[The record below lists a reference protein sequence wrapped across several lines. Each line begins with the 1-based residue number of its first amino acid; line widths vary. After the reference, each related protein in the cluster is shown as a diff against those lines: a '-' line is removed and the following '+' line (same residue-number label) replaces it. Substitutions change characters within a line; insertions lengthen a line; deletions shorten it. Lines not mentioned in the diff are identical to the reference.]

1 MDVTRRIARTALL
14 SLVAAVLTVVVLPT
28 AAHARP
34 ASAKPGTLHL
44 QTVPPLPG
52 VVVKVD
58 GTVARSDAKGRINV
72 PVRNFTDLGRR
83 LVVPETRISSD
94 RKVVFDRFRGNVDA
108 GARGKVVELGVRTA
122 RLVSWS
128 FIDRFGNTV
137 PADRVTAMRL
147 RSNTGEIHDLSGA
160 ELGRPLW
167 VSESRTQQG
176 PQGLV
181 SKQLYYVVD
190 SAMVD
195 GTSVVNRAGQRFV
208 PWEQQAWVVQLLF
221 FRVSFT
227 ATDMFFTRQVGDGI
241 ELTRADGG
249 VQRLP
254 FGRDGTALVPDLPRG
269 TYTITVFGGGVSFG
283 RPVSISKDQVVSL
296 TVISLADLILV
307 TVAVLF
313 VAVGLVLLG
322 RPHLL
327 GRLRHAGG
335 ALMTRTRER
344 ERPRS
349 RHRRRLR
356 MRSEAAGRPHVQPAD
371 DRQPAPARS
380 GVALLLLLAALTVT
394 LLPPASAHAEVGHR
408 RDTPP
413 PSAAAPVPVLAYYY
427 IWFNPTSWNRAK
439 IDYPLLGRYSSDD
452 TEIMRRH
459 VRMAKTAGINGFL
472 VSWKHT
478 PQLDERL
485 AKLVEV
491 AREEK
496 FRLGIVYQG
505 LDFSRTPL
513 AFDTVRTDLSYFATR
528 YATDPVFDIFGRP
541 VVVWTGSDRFTAA
554 QIQQTIAGVR
564 GKLLV
569 LGNAKSL
576 EDVESS
582 EGALDGQ
589 AYYWSSV
596 DPVAG
601 ASGRK
606 LAEMSRAVHQRGG
619 LWVAPVTP
627 GFDARLVGGK
637 REVPR
642 REGDTLRASFTAAR
656 LSQPD
661 ALGVI
666 SWNEFSENTHIEP
679 SERFGAADINVLA
692 DLLGVGV
699 DVDVPVDSSEPG
711 DGDHWG
717 LSAWGA
723 LLVVGAAVVLLPLG
737 VAFQRRR
744 STPAGAPRDRPYD
757 TRKEDLFADL

>member
-1 MDVTRRIARTALL
+1 MTRKIVPAALL
-14 SLVAAVLTVVVLPT
+14 SLVAAVLAVVVLP
-28 AAHARP
+28 AAASARP
-34 ASAKPGTLHL
+34 ASTRPGKLHL
-44 QTVPPLPG
+44 QTVPPLGG

-58 GTVARSDAKGRINV
+58 GQMARSDAKGRIQ
-72 PVRNFTDLGRR
+72 VRVRDFVDLEKR
-83 LVVPETRISSD
+83 LVVPETLISPD

-108 GARGKVVELGVRTA
+108 GGRGKVVELGLRTS

-128 FIDRFGNTV
+128 FIDRFGRAV
-137 PADRVTAMRL
+137 PPDRVTAMRL
-147 RSNTGEIHDLSGA
+147 RSNTGEIHDLSGP
-160 ELGRPLW
+160 ELAQPRW
-167 VSESRTQQG
+167 VAESRTQQG
-176 PQGLV
+176 PQGLA

-195 GTSVVNRAGQRFV
+195 GTSVVNRAGQKFV

-241 ELTRADGG
+241 ELTRADGD
-249 VQRLP
+249 VERLP

-296 TVISLADLILV
+296 TVISGADLALV
-307 TVAVLF
+307 TLAVLV

-327 GRLRHAGG
+327 TRLRRAGTAG
-335 ALMTRTRER
+335 KRDGP
-344 ERPRS
+344 RPRPK
-349 RHRRRLR
+349 HRRRLPTR
-356 MRSEAAGRPHVQPAD
+356 RAFNRPPHAPAD
-371 DRQPAPARS
+371 EDRPPAAV
-380 GVALLLLLAALTVT
+380 GGGIALLLLVAALAGA
-394 LLPPASAHAEVGHR
+394 LLPAGAARADVGHR
-408 RDTPP
+408 RAD
-413 PSAAAPVPVLAYYY
+413 PSSATAPVPVLAYYY

-452 TEIMRRH
+452 VEIMRRH
-459 VRMAKTAGINGFL
+459 VRMAKSAGINGFL

-491 AREEK
+491 AREEN
-496 FRLGIVYQG
+496 FHLGIVYQG
-505 LDFSRTPL
+505 LDFARTPL
-513 AFDTVRTDLSYFATR
+513 AFDTVRTDLSFFATR

-541 VVVWTGSDRFTAA
+541 VVVWTGSDRFTPA
-554 QIQQTIAGVR
+554 QIQTTVGGVR

-582 EGALDGQ
+582 QGVLDGQ

-619 LWVAPVTP
+619 LWIAPVTP

-642 REGDTLRASFTAAR
+642 REGDTLRASFAAAR

-661 ALGVI
+661 AIGVI

-692 DLLGVGV
+692 DLLGVRV

-711 DGDHWG
+711 GPHRG

-723 LLVVGAAVVLLPLG
+723 LLVTGAAVVLLPLG
-737 VAFQRRR
+737 VLLQRRR
-744 STPAGAPRDRPYD
+744 SPTAARRGRPTGADPPGGP
-757 TRKEDLFADL
+757 TDL

>member
-1 MDVTRRIARTALL
+1 MDVIRRSARAALL
-14 SLVAAVLTVVVLPT
+14 SLVAVLLALVALPT
-28 AAHARP
+28 AADAARP
-34 ASAKPGTLHL
+34 APARPGVLHL
-44 QTVPPLPG
+44 QTVPPLRG

-58 GTVARSDAKGRINV
+58 GTVARSDARGRIQV
-72 PVRNFTDLGRR
+72 AVRNFIDLDKR
-83 LVVPETRISSD
+83 LVVPETRISDD
-94 RKVVFDRFRGNVDA
+94 RKVIFDRFRGDVDA
-108 GARGKVVELGVRTA
+108 GARGKVVELGLRTV

-128 FIDRFGNTV
+128 FIDRFGAVV
-137 PADRVTAMRL
+137 PADRVAAMRL
-147 RSNTGEIHDLSGA
+147 RSNTGEVLDLSGP
-160 ELGRPLW
+160 ELTRPRW
-167 VSESRTQQG
+167 VAESRTQQG
-176 PQGLV
+176 PRGLV

-208 PWEQQAWVVQLLF
+208 PWERTAWIVQLLF

-227 ATDMFFTRQVGDGI
+227 ATDMFFTHQVGDGI

-254 FGRDGTALVPDLPRG
+254 FGRDGTAVVPDLPRG
-269 TYTITVFGGGVSFG
+269 TYTVTVFGGGVSFG
-283 RPVSISKDQVVSL
+283 RPVSISKDQQVPL
-296 TVISLADLILV
+296 TVISVADLTLV
-307 TVAVLF
+307 TMAVLV

-327 GRLRHAGG
+327 TRLRRR
-335 ALMTRTRER
+335 RTGRPP
-344 ERPRS
+344 RPRP
-349 RHRRRLR
+349 RHRAPWRGGRARPPDGSTTEDRPSAPARGAVTLVLLVL
-356 MRSEAAGRPHVQPAD
+356 AASAVGLLP
-371 DRQPAPARS
+371 PAPARADL
-380 GVALLLLLAALTVT
+380 GRAGNA
-394 LLPPASAHAEVGHR
+394 PH
-408 RDTPP
+408 
-413 PSAAAPVPVLAYYY
+413 PSAAPVPVLAYYY

-439 IDYPLLGRYSSDD
+439 IDYPLLGHYSSDD
-452 TEIMRRH
+452 AEIMRRH
-459 VRMAKTAGINGFL
+459 IRMAKTAGINGFL

-513 AFDTVRTDLSYFATR
+513 AFDTVRTDLTFFASR

-541 VVVWTGSDRFTAA
+541 VVIWTGSDRFTAA
-554 QIQQTIAGVR
+554 QIADTVGGVR
-564 GKLLV
+564 GRLLL

-582 EGALDGQ
+582 HGVLDGQ

-601 ASGRK
+601 TSGAK
-606 LAEMSRAVHQRGG
+606 LAAMSRAVHERGG
-619 LWVAPVTP
+619 LWIAPVTP

-642 REGDTLRASFTAAR
+642 RDGDTLRASFAAAR
-656 LSQPD
+656 LSDPD
-661 ALGVI
+661 AIGVI

-679 SERFGAADINVLA
+679 SEHFGSTEINVLA
-692 DLLGVGV
+692 DLLGVRV

-711 DGDHWG
+711 DGGHWG
-717 LSAWGA
+717 LTASGA
-723 LLVVGAAVVLLPLG
+723 LLFAGAAVVLLPLG
-737 VAFQRRR
+737 VAFRRR
-744 STPAGAPRDRPYD
+744 RPPSAGRRSASGAGTPDPS
-757 TRKEDLFADL
+757 ADPW

>member
-1 MDVTRRIARTALL
+1 MDVTRRIARAALL
-14 SLVAAVLTVVVLPT
+14 SLAAAVLTVVVLPT
-28 AAHARP
+28 AASAGP
-34 ASAKPGTLHL
+34 ASTRPGILHL

-52 VVVKVD
+52 VVVRVD
-58 GTVARSDAKGRINV
+58 GQSARSDARGRLQV
-72 PVRNFTDLGRR
+72 RVRNFVDLAKR
-83 LVVPETRISSD
+83 LVVPETRIGPD
-94 RKVVFDRFRGNVDA
+94 RKVVFDRFRGDVDA
-108 GARGKVVELGVRTA
+108 GARGRTVELGLRTA

-128 FIDRFGNTV
+128 YLDRFGNAV
-137 PADRVTAMRL
+137 PTDRVTAMRL
-147 RSNTGEIHDLSGA
+147 RSNTGEIHDLAGA
-160 ELGRPLW
+160 ELTRPLW
-167 VSESRTQQG
+167 VAESRTQQG

-221 FRVSFT
+221 FRVAFT

-249 VQRLP
+249 IERLR
-254 FGRDGTALVPDLPRG
+254 FGRDGTAVVPDLPRG

-283 RPVSISKDQVVSL
+283 RPVSISKDQEVTL
-296 TVISLADLILV
+296 TVISPADLTLV
-307 TVAVLF
+307 TLAVLG

-327 GRLRHAGG
+327 ARLRRAGR
-335 ALMTRTRER
+335 ALTTRNRV
-344 ERPRS
+344 RPRPGP
-349 RHRRRLR
+349 RHRRPWWPAR
-356 MRSEAAGRPHVQPAD
+356 AGATPEPVEEDQA
-371 DRQPAPARS
+371 PAPLRA
-380 GVALLLLLAALTVT
+380 GITLVVLLAALAVP
-394 LLPPASAHAEVGHR
+394 LLPPGIARADVAHR
-408 RDTPP
+408 SDTPR
-413 PSAAAPVPVLAYYY
+413 PSAAPVPVLAYYY

-452 TEIMRRH
+452 VEIMRRH

-491 AREEK
+491 AREEH

-505 LDFSRTPL
+505 LDFARTPL

-554 QIQQTIAGVR
+554 QIQATVGDVR

-576 EDVESS
+576 EDVETSQ
-582 EGALDGQ
+582 GVLDGQ

-601 ASGRK
+601 TSGKK

-619 LWVAPVTP
+619 LWIAPVTP

-642 REGDTLRASFTAAR
+642 RAGDTLRASFAAAR
-656 LSQPD
+656 LSDPD

-692 DLLGVGV
+692 DLLGVRV
-699 DVDVPVDSSEPG
+699 DVAAPVDSSEPG

-723 LLVVGAAVVLLPLG
+723 LLVTGAAAVALPLG
-737 VAFQRRR
+737 MLVRRR
-744 STPAGAPRDRPYD
+744 RAPAGVPHGRPADVNDAGDR
-757 TRKEDLFADL
+757 

>member
-1 MDVTRRIARTALL
+1 MVVTRRVVRAALL
-14 SLVAAVLTVVVLPT
+14 SLVAAAFTVVVLP
-28 AAHARP
+28 AAASARP
-34 ASAKPGTLHL
+34 PSARPGTLHL

-58 GTVARSDAKGRINV
+58 GQVARSDARGRLRIR
-72 PVRNFTDLGRR
+72 VRDFVGLEKR
-83 LVVPETRISSD
+83 LVVPETRISPD
-94 RKVVFDRFRGNVDA
+94 RKVIFDRFRGNPDA
-108 GARGKVVELGVRTA
+108 GARGRAVELGLRTA

-128 FIDRFGNTV
+128 FLDRFGNVV
-137 PADRVTAMRL
+137 PADRVSAMRL
-147 RSNTGEIHDLSGA
+147 RSNTGEIHDLTGA
-160 ELGRPLW
+160 GVAQPRW

-195 GTSVVNRAGQRFV
+195 GTSVVNRAGQKFV
-208 PWEQQAWVVQLLF
+208 PWEQPAWVVQLLF
-221 FRVSFT
+221 FRVAFT

-249 VQRLP
+249 VERLP
-254 FGRDGTALVPDLPRG
+254 FSRDGTAVVPDLPRG

-283 RPVSISKDQVVSL
+283 RPVSISKDQEVTL
-296 TVISLADLILV
+296 TVISLADMTLV
-307 TVAVLF
+307 TLAVLV
-313 VAVGLVLLG
+313 VAVGLILLG

-327 GRLRHAGG
+327 ARLRRAGPAVTADG
-335 ALMTRTRER
+335 ER
-344 ERPRS
+344 RPRS
-349 RHRRRLR
+349 RHRRRWR
-356 MRSEAAGRPHVQPAD
+356 RPRAGAPPRLPAED
-371 DRQPAPARS
+371 DRSAPLRAGVTLALLAALAVPLLPPAPAR
-380 GVALLLLLAALTVT
+380 AD
-394 LLPPASAHAEVGHR
+394 VGHR
-408 RDTPP
+408 GDITPQP
-413 PSAAAPVPVLAYYY
+413 AAAPVPVLAYYY

-452 TEIMRRH
+452 IEIMRRH
-459 VRMAKTAGINGFL
+459 VRMAKSAGINGFL
-472 VSWKHT
+472 VSWKHS

-491 AREEK
+491 AREEH

-505 LDFSRTPL
+505 LDFARTPL
-513 AFDTVRTDLSYFATR
+513 AFDTVRTDLTYFATR

-541 VVVWTGSDRFTAA
+541 VVIWTGSDRFTAA
-554 QIQQTIAGVR
+554 QIGATVGGVR

-576 EDVESS
+576 EDIESS
-582 EGALDGQ
+582 QGALDGQ

-596 DPVAG
+596 DPTAG
-601 ASGRK
+601 TSGKK

-619 LWVAPVTP
+619 LWIAPVTP

-642 REGDTLRASFTAAR
+642 RSGDTLRASFAAAR
-656 LSQPD
+656 LSEPD
-661 ALGVI
+661 AIGVI

-679 SERFGAADINVLA
+679 SERFSAADINVLA
-692 DLLGVGV
+692 DLLGVRV
-699 DVDVPVDSSEPG
+699 DIAVPADSSEPG

-717 LSAWGA
+717 LSAWAA
-723 LLVVGAAVVLLPLG
+723 LLVAGAAAVLLPLG
-737 VAFQRRR
+737 VLLQRRR
-744 STPAGAPRDRPYD
+744 SSPSPPGRTSGTEAG
-757 TRKEDLFADL
+757 TADQ

>member
-1 MDVTRRIARTALL
+1 MDVTRRIVRAALM
-14 SLVAAVLTVVVLPT
+14 SLLAAVLTVVVLPT
-28 AAHARP
+28 AASARP
-34 ASAKPGTLHL
+34 GPARPGTLRL
-44 QTVPPLPG
+44 QTVPSLPG

-58 GTVARSDAKGRINV
+58 GQVARSDAKGRIQV
-72 PVRNFTDLGRR
+72 RVRNFVGLDKR
-83 LVVPETRISSD
+83 LVVPQTRISPD
-94 RKVVFDRFRGNVDA
+94 RTVVFDRFRGNLDA
-108 GARGKVVELGVRTA
+108 GGRGKVVELGVRTS

-128 FIDRFGNTV
+128 FIDRFGKDV
-137 PADRVTAMRL
+137 PAGRVTAMRL
-147 RSNTGEIHDLSGA
+147 RSNTGEIRDLAGA
-160 ELGRPLW
+160 ELSRPLW
-167 VSESRTQQG
+167 VAESRTQQG

-195 GTSVVNRAGQRFV
+195 GTSVVNRAGQKFV

-227 ATDMFFTRQVGDGI
+227 ATDMFFTRQAGKGI

-254 FGRDGTALVPDLPRG
+254 FGRDGTTVVPDLPRG

-283 RPVSISKDQVVSL
+283 RPVSISKDQQVTL
-296 TVISLADLILV
+296 TVISRADLALV
-307 TVAVLF
+307 TVAVLA
-313 VAVGLVLLG
+313 VAVGLVLFG

-327 GRLRHAGG
+327 ARLRRAGRV
-335 ALMTRTRER
+335 AATRTRDR
-344 ERPRS
+344 QRSRS

-356 MRSEAAGRPHVQPAD
+356 TRRDPAGPEPVRDAAEQRPERLGA
-371 DRQPAPARS
+371 
-380 GVALLLLLAALTVT
+380 GITLLVVLAALAGA
-394 LLPPASAHAEVGHR
+394 LLPGDAARAQVGQDSPH
-408 RDTPP
+408 
-413 PSAAAPVPVLAYYY
+413 PSAAPVPVLAYYY

-452 TEIMRRH
+452 VEIMRRH
-459 VRMAKTAGINGFL
+459 VRMAKSVGINGFL

-491 AREEK
+491 AREEH

-554 QIQQTIAGVR
+554 QIQATVGGVR

-576 EDVESS
+576 QAVESS
-582 EGALDGQ
+582 QGVLDGQ

-596 DPVAG
+596 DPTAG
-601 ASGRK
+601 ASGQK
-606 LAEMSRAVHQRGG
+606 LAAMSRAVHQRGG
-619 LWVAPVTP
+619 LWIAPVTP
-627 GFDARLVGGK
+627 GFDARLVGGR

-642 REGDTLRASFTAAR
+642 REGQTLRASFAAAR
-656 LSQPD
+656 LSEPD
-661 ALGVI
+661 AIGVI

-679 SERFGAADINVLA
+679 SERFGTLDINVLA
-692 DLLGVGV
+692 GLLGAQAR
-699 DVDVPVDSSEPG
+699 VDVPADSSDPG
-711 DGDHWG
+711 DGHWG
-717 LSAWGA
+717 LSGGSA
-723 LLVVGAAVVLLPLG
+723 LVVTGAAVVALPLG
-737 VAFQRRR
+737 VLLRRRR
-744 STPAGAPRDRPYD
+744 SPARDPRDRPDD
-757 TRKEDLFADL
+757 TDADDDAADR

>member
-1 MDVTRRIARTALL
+1 MSRRIVRVTLL
-14 SLVAAVLTVVVLPT
+14 SLVAAVLTVVVLP
-28 AAHARP
+28 AAATARP
-34 ASAKPGTLHL
+34 PSARPGTLHL

-58 GTVARSDAKGRINV
+58 GQVARSDARGRLRIR
-72 PVRNFTDLGRR
+72 VRDFVDLEKR
-83 LVVPETRISSD
+83 LVVPETRISRD
-94 RKVVFDRFRGNVDA
+94 RKVIFDRFRGNPDA
-108 GARGKVVELGVRTA
+108 GARGKAVELGLRTA

-128 FIDRFGNTV
+128 FLDRFGNAV
-137 PADRVTAMRL
+137 PADRVSAMRL
-147 RSNTGEIHDLSGA
+147 RSNTGEIHDLAGA
-160 ELGRPLW
+160 EVAQSRW
-167 VSESRTQQG
+167 ISESRTQQG

-195 GTSVVNRAGQRFV
+195 GTSVVNRAGQKFV

-221 FRVSFT
+221 FRVAFT
-227 ATDMFFTRQVGDGI
+227 ATDMFFTRQAGDGI

-249 VQRLP
+249 VERLP
-254 FGRDGTALVPDLPRG
+254 FDRDGTAVVPDLPRG
-269 TYTITVFGGGVSFG
+269 TYTITVFGGGMSFG
-283 RPVSISKDQVVSL
+283 RPVSISKDQEVTL
-296 TVISLADLILV
+296 TVISVADMTLVIL
-307 TVAVLF
+307 AVLV

-327 GRLRHAGG
+327 VRLRRAGRAVTTLSG
-335 ALMTRTRER
+335 ARH
-344 ERPRS
+344 PRS
-349 RHRRRLR
+349 RHRRRWR
-356 MRSEAAGRPHVQPAD
+356 TPRAGAPRRVPAEED
-371 DRQPAPARS
+371 PAPASIRA
-380 GVALLLLLAALTVT
+380 GVTLVLLIAALAVALL
-394 LLPPASAHAEVGHR
+394 PPGSARADVGHR
-408 RDTPP
+408 GDISPR
-413 PSAAAPVPVLAYYY
+413 SAAAPVPVLAYYY

-452 TEIMRRH
+452 VEIMRRH
-459 VRMAKTAGINGFL
+459 VRMAKSAGINGFL

-491 AREEK
+491 AREEH

-505 LDFSRTPL
+505 LDFARTPL
-513 AFDTVRTDLSYFATR
+513 AFDTVRTDLTYFATW

-554 QIQQTIAGVR
+554 QIGATVGGVR

-576 EDVESS
+576 DDIESS
-582 EGALDGQ
+582 QGALDGQ

-596 DPVAG
+596 DPKAG
-601 ASGRK
+601 ASGKK
-606 LAEMSRAVHQRGG
+606 LAAMSRAVHERGG
-619 LWVAPVTP
+619 LWIAPVTP

-642 REGDTLRASFTAAR
+642 REGDTLRASFAAAR
-656 LSQPD
+656 LSDPD
-661 ALGVI
+661 AIGVI

-679 SERFGAADINVLA
+679 SERFSAADINVLA
-692 DLLGVGV
+692 DLLGVRV
-699 DVDVPVDSSEPG
+699 DIAVPADSSEPG

-717 LSAWGA
+717 LSAWAA
-723 LLVVGAAVVLLPLG
+723 LLVAGAAAVLLPLG
-737 VAFQRRR
+737 VVFHRRR
-744 STPAGAPRDRPYD
+744 FPPSPPDRTSGREAGIA
-757 TRKEDLFADL
+757 EL

>member
-1 MDVTRRIARTALL
+1 MTRRIVPAALL
-14 SLVAAVLTVVVLPT
+14 SLVAAVLAVVVLPT
-28 AAHARP
+28 AASARP
-34 ASAKPGTLHL
+34 ASTRPGKLHL
-44 QTVPPLPG
+44 QTVPPLGG

-58 GTVARSDAKGRINV
+58 GQVARSDAKGRIQ
-72 PVRNFTDLGRR
+72 VRVRDFVDLEKR
-83 LVVPETRISSD
+83 LVVPETLISPD

-108 GARGKVVELGVRTA
+108 GGRGKIVELGVRTS

-128 FIDRFGNTV
+128 FIDRFGRAV
-137 PADRVTAMRL
+137 PPDRVTAMRL
-147 RSNTGEIHDLSGA
+147 RSNTGEIHDLSGP
-160 ELGRPLW
+160 ELARPRW
-167 VSESRTQQG
+167 VAESRTQQG
-176 PQGLV
+176 PQGLA

-195 GTSVVNRAGQRFV
+195 GTSVVNRAGQKFV

-241 ELTRADGG
+241 ELTRADGD
-249 VQRLP
+249 VERLP

-296 TVISLADLILV
+296 TVISGTDLALV
-307 TVAVLF
+307 TLAVLV

-327 GRLRHAGG
+327 ARLRRAGTAG
-335 ALMTRTRER
+335 KRD
-344 ERPRS
+344 RPRP
-349 RHRRRLR
+349 RPKHRRRLPTR
-356 MRSEAAGRPHVQPAD
+356 RAGSRPPHAPAD
-371 DRQPAPARS
+371 EDRPPAAVR
-380 GVALLLLLAALTVT
+380 GGIALLLLVAALAGT
-394 LLPPASAHAEVGHR
+394 LLPAGAARADVGHR
-408 RDTPP
+408 RAD
-413 PSAAAPVPVLAYYY
+413 PSSATAPVPVLAYYY

-452 TEIMRRH
+452 VEIMRRH
-459 VRMAKTAGINGFL
+459 VRMAKSAGINGFL

-491 AREEK
+491 AREEN

-505 LDFSRTPL
+505 LDFARTPL
-513 AFDTVRTDLSYFATR
+513 AFDTVRTDLSFFATR

-541 VVVWTGSDRFTAA
+541 VVVWTGSDRFTPA
-554 QIQQTIAGVR
+554 QIQTTVGGVR

-582 EGALDGQ
+582 QGVLDGQ

-619 LWVAPVTP
+619 LWIAPVTP

-642 REGDTLRASFTAAR
+642 REGDTLRASFAAAR

-661 ALGVI
+661 AIGVI

-692 DLLGVGV
+692 DLLGVRV

-711 DGDHWG
+711 GPHRG

-723 LLVVGAAVVLLPLG
+723 LLVTGAAVVLLPLG
-737 VAFQRRR
+737 VLLQRRR
-744 STPAGAPRDRPYD
+744 SPTAARRGRPTGADPPGGP
-757 TRKEDLFADL
+757 ADL

>member
-1 MDVTRRIARTALL
+1 MDVTRRIARAVVL
-14 SLVAAVLTVVVLPT
+14 SLFAAVLTVVVLPT
-28 AAHARP
+28 AAAARP
-34 ASAKPGTLHL
+34 ASAQPGTLHL

-52 VVVKVD
+52 VVVRVD
-58 GTVARSDAKGRINV
+58 GTVATSDAKGRIRV
-72 PVRNFTDLGRR
+72 PVRNFIDLDKRV
-83 LVVPETRISSD
+83 VVPETRISQD
-94 RKVVFDRFRGNVDA
+94 RKVVFDRFRGDVDA
-108 GARGKVVELGVRTA
+108 GVRGKIVELGLRTA

-128 FIDRFGNTV
+128 FLDRFGNTV

-160 ELGRPLW
+160 ELARPRW
-167 VSESRTQQG
+167 VAESRTQQG
-176 PQGLV
+176 PQGLA

-227 ATDMFFTRQVGDGI
+227 ATDMFFTQQVGDGI

-269 TYTITVFGGGVSFG
+269 TYTITVLGGGVSFG
-283 RPVSISKDQVVSL
+283 RPVSISKDQEVTL
-296 TVISLADLILV
+296 TVISPADLTLV
-307 TVAVLF
+307 TVAVLV

-327 GRLRHAGG
+327 GRLRHAGSVLM
-335 ALMTRTRER
+335 ALTRARR
-344 ERPRS
+344 LRS

-356 MRSEAAGRPHVQPAD
+356 TEPAAARQQQVQAGD
-371 DRQPAPARS
+371 DRRPAPARG
-380 GVALLLLLAALTVT
+380 GVALLLLLAALAVT
-394 LLPPASAHAEVGHR
+394 LLPPGTAHAEVGHR
-408 RDTPP
+408 RDVPR
-413 PSAAAPVPVLAYYY
+413 PSVAPVPVLAYYY

-452 TEIMRRH
+452 AEIMRQH

-513 AFDTVRTDLSYFATR
+513 AFDTVRTDLSFFATR

-554 QIQQTIAGVR
+554 QIKETVGGVR

-582 EGALDGQ
+582 QAALDGQ

-596 DPVAG
+596 DPVTG
-601 ASGRK
+601 TTGRK
-606 LAEMSRAVHQRGG
+606 LAAMAQAVHRRGG
-619 LWVAPVTP
+619 LWIAPVTP

-637 REVPR
+637 RAVPR
-642 REGDTLRASFTAAR
+642 REGDTLRASFAAAR

-711 DGDHWG
+711 NGAHWG

-723 LLVVGAAVVLLPLG
+723 LLVAGAAVVLLPLG
-737 VAFQRRR
+737 VAFHRRR
-744 STPAGAPRDRPYD
+744 STPAPRDRPSGAG
-757 TRKEDLFADL
+757 TEGSFADL

>member
-1 MDVTRRIARTALL
+1 MTRRIVRATLL
-14 SLVAAVLTVVVLPT
+14 SLVAAALALVVLP
-28 AAHARP
+28 AAASARP
-34 ASAKPGTLHL
+34 PSARPGTLHL

-58 GTVARSDAKGRINV
+58 GQVARSDARGLLRIR
-72 PVRNFTDLGRR
+72 VRDFVDLEKR
-83 LVVPETRISSD
+83 LVVPETRISPD
-94 RKVVFDRFRGNVDA
+94 RKVIFDRFRGNPDA
-108 GARGKVVELGVRTA
+108 GARGKAVELGLRTA

-128 FIDRFGNTV
+128 FLDRFGNAV
-137 PADRVTAMRL
+137 PADRVSAMRL

-160 ELGRPLW
+160 EMAQPRW
-167 VSESRTQQG
+167 ISESRTQQG

-195 GTSVVNRAGQRFV
+195 GTSVVNRAGQKFV

-221 FRVSFT
+221 FRVAFT

-249 VQRLP
+249 VERLP
-254 FGRDGTALVPDLPRG
+254 FGRDGTAVVPDLPRG

-283 RPVSISKDQVVSL
+283 RPVSISKDQEVTL
-296 TVISLADLILV
+296 TVISVADMTLVIL
-307 TVAVLF
+307 AVLV

-327 GRLRHAGG
+327 ARLRRAGR
-335 ALMTRTRER
+335 AARNAARRE
-344 ERPRS
+344 RS
-349 RHRRRLR
+349 RHRGRWRRPR
-356 MRSEAAGRPHVQPAD
+356 AGAHPRLPAEENP
-371 DRQPAPARS
+371 PAPLRA
-380 GVALLLLLAALTVT
+380 GAALVLLLAALAVP
-394 LLPPASAHAEVGHR
+394 LLPPGPARADVGHR
-408 RDTPP
+408 GDTTPP
-413 PSAAAPVPVLAYYY
+413 PAAAPVPVLAYYY

-452 TEIMRRH
+452 VEIMRRH
-459 VRMAKTAGINGFL
+459 VRMAKSAGINGFL

-491 AREEK
+491 AREEH

-505 LDFSRTPL
+505 LDFARTPL
-513 AFDTVRTDLSYFATR
+513 AFDTVRTDLTYFATR

-554 QIQQTIAGVR
+554 QIAAAVGGVR

-576 EDVESS
+576 DDIQSS
-582 EGALDGQ
+582 QGALDGQ

-596 DPVAG
+596 DPTAG
-601 ASGRK
+601 TSGKK
-606 LAEMSRAVHQRGG
+606 LAAMSRAVHQRGG
-619 LWVAPVTP
+619 LWIAPVTP

-642 REGDTLRASFTAAR
+642 CAGDTLRASFAAAR
-656 LSQPD
+656 LSDPD
-661 ALGVI
+661 AIGVI

-679 SERFGAADINVLA
+679 SERFSAADINVLA
-692 DLLGVGV
+692 DLLGVRV
-699 DVDVPVDSSEPG
+699 DIAVPADSSEPG

-717 LSAWGA
+717 LSAWAA
-723 LLVVGAAVVLLPLG
+723 LLVAGAAAVLLPLG
-737 VAFQRRR
+737 VLVRRR
-744 STPAGAPRDRPYD
+744 RPAPSPPGRTSGTEAG
-757 TRKEDLFADL
+757 TADP

>member
-1 MDVTRRIARTALL
+1 MDLTRRIVRAALL
-14 SLVAAVLTVVVLPT
+14 SLAAAVLTVIVLPG
-28 AAHARP
+28 AASARP
-34 ASAKPGTLHL
+34 GPARAGTLHL

-58 GTVARSDAKGRINV
+58 GRVARSDAKGRIAV
-72 PVRNFTDLGRR
+72 RVRNFAGLAERI
-83 LVVPETRISSD
+83 VVPETRISPD

-108 GARGKVVELGVRTA
+108 AGRGKVVELGMRTT

-128 FIDRFGNTV
+128 FIDRFGDTV

-147 RSNTGEIHDLSGA
+147 RSNTGEIHDLTGA
-160 ELGRPLW
+160 QVAQPLW
-167 VSESRTQQG
+167 VAESRTQQG

-195 GTSVVNRAGQRFV
+195 GTSVVNRAGQKFV

-241 ELTRADGG
+241 QLTRADGA

-254 FGRDGTALVPDLPRG
+254 FGHDGTAVVPDLPRG

-283 RPVSISKDQVVSL
+283 RPVSISKDQQVTL
-296 TVISLADLILV
+296 TVISVADLTLV
-307 TVAVLF
+307 TLAVLV
-313 VAVGLVLLG
+313 VAVGLVLFG

-327 GRLRHAGG
+327 ARLRRAVQLG
-335 ALMTRTRER
+335 AARARGR
-344 ERPRS
+344 KPPRS
-349 RHRRRLR
+349 RHRRRPR
-356 MRSEAAGRPHVQPAD
+356 TRREPA
-371 DRQPAPARS
+371 APASAPATADRRRERLGA
-380 GVALLLLLAALTVT
+380 GVTLLVLLAAVT
-394 LLPPASAHAEVGHR
+394 GALLPPQAARA
-408 RDTPP
+408 DTGRPQGSP
-413 PSAAAPVPVLAYYY
+413 HPSAAPVPILAYYY

-452 TEIMRRH
+452 VEIMRRH
-459 VRMAKTAGINGFL
+459 VRMAKSAGITGFL

-485 AKLVEV
+485 AKLIEV
-491 AREEK
+491 AREEH
-496 FRLGIVYQG
+496 FHLGIVYQG

-513 AFDTVRTDLSYFATR
+513 AFDTVRTDLAYFATR

-541 VVVWTGSDRFTAA
+541 VVVWTGSDRFTAD
-554 QIQQTIAGVR
+554 QIRATVGGVR

-569 LGNAKSL
+569 LGNAKSVA
-576 EDVESS
+576 DVEASQ
-582 EGALDGQ
+582 GVLDGQ

-596 DPVAG
+596 DPTAG

-606 LAEMSRAVHQRGG
+606 LADMSRAVHRRGG
-619 LWVAPVTP
+619 LWIAPVAP

-642 REGDTLRASFTAAR
+642 REGATLRASFAAAR
-656 LSQPD
+656 LSEPD
-661 ALGVI
+661 AIGVI

-679 SERFGAADINVLA
+679 SERFGSLDINVLA
-692 DLLGVGV
+692 DLLGARA
-699 DVDVPVDSSEPG
+699 DVNVPADSSDPG

-717 LSAWGA
+717 LSGRGA
-723 LLVVGAAVVLLPLG
+723 LVVTGAAVVALPLG
-737 VAFQRRR
+737 VLLRRR
-744 STPAGAPRDRPYD
+744 RHPAGVPPGRLTGTDADGDADR
-757 TRKEDLFADL
+757 

>member
-1 MDVTRRIARTALL
+1 MDVTRRIARAVVL

-28 AAHARP
+28 AAAARP
-34 ASAKPGTLHL
+34 ASAQPGTLQL

-58 GTVARSDAKGRINV
+58 GKVATSDAKGRIRV
-72 PVRNFTDLGRR
+72 HVRNFINLDKRV
-83 LVVPETRISSD
+83 VVPETRISRD
-94 RKVVFDRFRGNVDA
+94 RKVVFDRFRGDVDA
-108 GARGKVVELGVRTA
+108 GVRKVVELGLRTA

-128 FIDRFGNTV
+128 FLDRFGKTV

-160 ELGRPLW
+160 ELARPRW

-176 PQGLV
+176 PQGLA

-241 ELTRADGG
+241 ELTRADGD

-269 TYTITVFGGGVSFG
+269 TYTITVLGGGVSFG
-283 RPVSISKDQVVSL
+283 RPVSISKDQEVTL
-296 TVISLADLILV
+296 TVISAADLTLV
-307 TVAVLF
+307 AVAVLV

-327 GRLRHAGG
+327 GRLRRAGR
-335 ALMTRTRER
+335 ALMARTPRAR
-344 ERPRS
+344 RRPRPQ
-349 RHRRRLR
+349 HRRRLR
-356 MRSEAAGRPHVQPAD
+356 TRPAATRQQHVQAANDRRPAS
-371 DRQPAPARS
+371 ARG
-380 GVALLLLLAALTVT
+380 GVTLVVLLLAALAVT
-394 LLPPASAHAEVGHR
+394 LAPTGTAHAEVDHR
-408 RDTPP
+408 RDIPH
-413 PSAAAPVPVLAYYY
+413 PSVAPVPVLAYYY

-513 AFDTVRTDLSYFATR
+513 AFDTVRTDLSFFATR
-528 YATDPVFDIFGRP
+528 YTTDPVFDIFGRP
-541 VVVWTGSDRFTAA
+541 LVVWTGSDRFTAA
-554 QIQQTIAGVR
+554 QIKETIGGVR

-582 EGALDGQ
+582 QGALDGQ

-596 DPVAG
+596 DPVTG
-601 ASGRK
+601 TTGRK
-606 LAEMSRAVHQRGG
+606 LAEMSQAVHQRGG
-619 LWVAPVTP
+619 LWIAPVTP

-642 REGDTLRASFTAAR
+642 RKGDTLRASFAAAR

-661 ALGVI
+661 AIGVI

-711 DGDHWG
+711 DGGHWG
-717 LSAWGA
+717 LSAWSA
-723 LLVVGAAVVLLPLG
+723 LVVAGAAAVLLPLG
-737 VAFQRRR
+737 VAFYRRR
-744 STPAGAPRDRPYD
+744 STPAGTPSDRP
-757 TRKEDLFADL
+757 TGTGREDLFADL

>member
-1 MDVTRRIARTALL
+1 MTGRIVRAVLL
-14 SLVAAVLTVVVLPT
+14 SLVAAGLTVLVLPS
-28 AAHARP
+28 AANARA
-34 ASAKPGTLHL
+34 ASTQPGTLRL
-44 QTVPPLPG
+44 QTVPPLRG

-58 GTVARSDAKGRINV
+58 GQVARSDAKGRIQV
-72 PVRNFTDLGRR
+72 RVRNFVDLDKR
-83 LVVPETRISSD
+83 LIVPETEISAD
-94 RKVVFDRFRGNVDA
+94 RKVVFDRFRGDVDA
-108 GARGKVVELGVRTA
+108 GVRGKVVELGVRTS

-128 FIDRFGNTV
+128 FIDRFGKAV
-137 PADRVTAMRL
+137 PPDRVTAMRL
-147 RSNTGEIHDLSGA
+147 RSNTGEIHDLSGPDVA
-160 ELGRPLW
+160 RPRW
-167 VSESRTQQG
+167 VAESRTQQG

-195 GTSVVNRAGQRFV
+195 GTSVVNRAGQKFV

-241 ELTRADGG
+241 ELTRADGD

-283 RPVSISKDQVVSL
+283 RPVSISKDQVVTL
-296 TVISLADLILV
+296 TVISVADLALV
-307 TVAVLF
+307 TLAVLV

-327 GRLRHAGG
+327 TRLR
-335 ALMTRTRER
+335 RTGTARNR
-344 ERPRS
+344 ARPRPK
-349 RHRRRLR
+349 HRRRLPTR
-356 MRSEAAGRPHVQPAD
+356 RAGARPRQVRAEE
-371 DRQPAPARS
+371 DRPLAGARG
-380 GVALLLLLAALTVT
+380 GVMLLLLVAALAGT
-394 LLPPASAHAEVGHR
+394 LLPSGAARADVGHR
-408 RDTPP
+408 QDGPTP
-413 PSAAAPVPVLAYYY
+413 AAAPVPVLAYYY

-452 TEIMRRH
+452 VEIMRRH
-459 VRMAKTAGINGFL
+459 VRMAKSAGINGFL

-485 AKLVEV
+485 TKLVEV
-491 AREEK
+491 AREEN

-513 AFDTVRTDLSYFATR
+513 AFDTVRTDLSFFATR

-541 VVVWTGSDRFTAA
+541 LVVWTGSDRFTAE
-554 QIQQTIAGVR
+554 QIKATVGSVR

-576 EDVESS
+576 EDIESS
-582 EGALDGQ
+582 QGVLDGQ

-601 ASGRK
+601 ASGPK

-619 LWVAPVTP
+619 LWIAPVTP

-642 REGDTLRASFTAAR
+642 REGDTLRASFAAAR

-661 ALGVI
+661 AIGVI

-692 DLLGVGV
+692 DLLGVRV

-711 DGDHWG
+711 DGAHWG
-717 LSAWGA
+717 LNAWGA
-723 LLVVGAAVVLLPLG
+723 LLATGAAVVLLPLG
-737 VAFQRRR
+737 VVFQRRR
-744 STPAGAPRDRPYD
+744 SPARTRRDRPSGTGPVD
-757 TRKEDLFADL
+757 GVVGR

>member
-1 MDVTRRIARTALL
+1 MDVTRRIARAVLL

-28 AAHARP
+28 AAAARP
-34 ASAKPGTLHL
+34 ASARPGTLHL
-44 QTVPPLPG
+44 QTVPPLSG

-58 GTVARSDAKGRINV
+58 GRVATSDAKGRIRV
-72 PVRNFTDLGRR
+72 DVRNFVDLKKR
-83 LVVPETRISSD
+83 VAVPETRISPD
-94 RKVVFDRFRGNVDA
+94 RKVVFDRFRGDVDA
-108 GARGKVVELGVRTA
+108 GVRGKVVELGLRTA

-160 ELGRPLW
+160 ELARPRW
-167 VSESRTQQG
+167 VAESRTQQG
-176 PQGLV
+176 PQGLA

-195 GTSVVNRAGQRFV
+195 GTSVVNRAGQRFL
-208 PWEQQAWVVQLLF
+208 PWDQQAWVVQLLF

-227 ATDMFFTRQVGDGI
+227 ATDMFFTQRAGDGI

-283 RPVSISKDQVVSL
+283 RPVSISKDQEVTL
-296 TVISLADLILV
+296 TVISAADLTLV
-307 TVAVLF
+307 TVAVLV
-313 VAVGLVLLG
+313 VAVGLILLG

-327 GRLRHAGG
+327 GRLRRAGS
-335 ALMTRTRER
+335 ALTARYRAWR
-344 ERPRS
+344 HSRPQ
-349 RHRRRLR
+349 HRRRLR
-356 MRSEAAGRPHVQPAD
+356 TKPAAVRRQHVQAAD
-371 DRQPAPARS
+371 DRRSAPARS
-380 GVALLLLLAALTVT
+380 GAALLLLLAALAVT
-394 LLPPASAHAEVGHR
+394 LLPPGTAHAEAGHL
-408 RDTPP
+408 RDTPQ
-413 PSAAAPVPVLAYYY
+413 PSAAPVPVLAYYY

-505 LDFSRTPL
+505 LDFARTPL
-513 AFDTVRTDLSYFATR
+513 AFDTVRTDLSFFATR

-541 VVVWTGSDRFTAA
+541 LVVWTGSDRFTAA
-554 QIQQTIAGVR
+554 QIKETVGGVR

-569 LGNAKSL
+569 LGNAKSIG
-576 EDVESS
+576 DVESNQA
-582 EGALDGQ
+582 ALDGQ

-596 DPVAG
+596 DPVTG
-601 ASGRK
+601 TTGRK
-606 LAEMSRAVHQRGG
+606 LAEMARAVHQRGG
-619 LWVAPVTP
+619 LWIAPVTP

-642 REGDTLRASFTAAR
+642 REGDTLRASFAAAR

-661 ALGVI
+661 AIGVI

-711 DGDHWG
+711 DGGHWG

-723 LLVVGAAVVLLPLG
+723 LLVAGAAVVLLPLG

-744 STPAGAPRDRPYD
+744 STPAGTPRNRPNR
-757 TRKEDLFADL
+757 TGTEDLFADL